1 MKKILA
7 ALLTVA
13 TVITCAFA
21 FTACDKKGGD
31 DTIVCYTNAFFA
43 PFEYYGG
50 ASVTEIVGVD
60 IDIMNK
66 VGEKL
71 GKKVVYENKDFATLI
86 DYVQE
91 GKLCDCAAAGFTITD
106 SRKEKV
112 NFSVEYYT
120 SVQYVI
126 VKKGTLT
133 INTTSDG
140 KQCLFW
146 SQLAGKKIGVQLDT
160 TGNIY
165 VAGEISGWDAEN
177 PTAEDGQLVGTG
189 AECVALDDAQL
200 AFENLKSGTGE
211 IDCVVVDELP
221 AKYLIKNSPDYEAYP
236 LYYEASAATEEHA
249 TEEKYGIAVNK
260 NNTQLLEAINSVLN
274 ELLSTV
280 NEAGENG
287 IEQLVKKH
295 FGI

>member
-50 ASVTEIVGVD
+50 ASGTEIVGVD

-133 INTTSDG
+133 TNTTSDG

-177 PTAEDGQLVGTG
+177 PTAEDGQLVGTRG
-189 AECVALDDAQL
+189 AR
-200 AFENLKSGTGE
+200 
-211 IDCVVVDELP
+211 
-221 AKYLIKNSPDYEAYP
+221 
-236 LYYEASAATEEHA
+236 
-249 TEEKYGIAVNK
+249 
-260 NNTQLLEAINSVLN
+260 
-274 ELLSTV
+274 
-280 NEAGENG
+280 
-287 IEQLVKKH
+287 
-295 FGI
+295 

>member
-50 ASVTEIVGVD
+50 ASGTEIVGVD

-133 INTTSDG
+133 TNTTSDG

-189 AECVALDDAQL
+189 AECMALDDAQL
-200 AFENLKSGTGE
+200 AFANLKSGK

-221 AKYLIKNSPDYEAYP
+221 AKYLIKNSSDYEAYP
-236 LYYEASAATEEHA
+236 LYYDADTA

>member
-50 ASVTEIVGVD
+50 ASGTEIVGVD

-133 INTTSDG
+133 TNTTSDG

-200 AFENLKSGTGE
+200 AFANLKSGK

-221 AKYLIKNSPDYEAYP
+221 AKYLIKNSSGYEAYP
-236 LYYEASAATEEHA
+236 LYYDADTA

-260 NNTQLLEAINSVLN
+260 NNTQLLESINSVLN

>member
-50 ASVTEIVGVD
+50 ASGTEIVGVD

-133 INTTSDG
+133 TNTTSDG

-200 AFENLKSGTGE
+200 AFANLKSGK

-236 LYYEASAATEEHA
+236 LYYDKDKA

-260 NNTQLLEAINSVLN
+260 NNTQLLETINSVLN

>member
-50 ASVTEIVGVD
+50 ASGTEIVGVD

-133 INTTSDG
+133 TNTTSDG

-200 AFENLKSGTGE
+200 AFANLKSGK

-236 LYYEASAATEEHA
+236 LYYDKDTA

-260 NNTQLLEAINSVLN
+260 NNTKLLEAINSVLN

>member
-50 ASVTEIVGVD
+50 ASGTEIVGVD

-133 INTTSDG
+133 TNTTSDG

-146 SQLAGKKIGVQLDT
+146 PQLAGKKIGVQLDT

-177 PTAEDGQLVGTG
+177 PTKEDGQLVGTG

-200 AFENLKSGTGE
+200 AFENLKSGK

-221 AKYLIKNSPDYEAYP
+221 AKYLIKNSSDYEAYP
-236 LYYEASAATEEHA
+236 LYYDADTA

>member
-50 ASVTEIVGVD
+50 ASGTEIVGVD

-133 INTTSDG
+133 TNTTSDG
-140 KQCLFW
+140 SKQCLFW

-189 AECVALDDAQL
+189 AKCVTLDDAQL
-200 AFENLKSGTGE
+200 AFENLKKGQ

-221 AKYLIKNSPDYEAYP
+221 AKYLIKNSSDYEAYP
-236 LYYEASAATEEHA
+236 LYYDADTA

-260 NNTQLLEAINSVLN
+260 NNAQLLEAINSVLN

>member
-13 TVITCAFA
+13 TVIACAFA

-50 ASVTEIVGVD
+50 ASGTEIVGVD

-133 INTTSDG
+133 TNTTSDG

-200 AFENLKSGTGE
+200 AFTNLKSKK

-221 AKYLIKNSPDYEAYP
+221 AKYLIKNSSDYEAYP
-236 LYYEASAATEEHA
+236 LYYDADTA

>member
-21 FTACDKKGGD
+21 FTACDKNGGD

-50 ASVTEIVGVD
+50 ASGTEIVGVD

-133 INTTSDG
+133 TNTTSDG

-177 PTAEDGQLVGTG
+177 PTKEDGQLVGTG

-200 AFENLKSGTGE
+200 AFENLKSGK

-221 AKYLIKNSPDYEAYP
+221 AKYLIKNSSDYEAYP
-236 LYYEASAATEEHA
+236 LYYDKDKA

>member
-50 ASVTEIVGVD
+50 ASGTEIVGVD

-133 INTTSDG
+133 TNTTSDG

-200 AFENLKSGTGE
+200 AFANLKSGK

-221 AKYLIKNSPDYEAYP
+221 AKYLIKNSSDYEAYP
-236 LYYEASAATEEHA
+236 LYYDADTA

-287 IEQLVKKH
+287 IEQLVRKH

>member
-50 ASVTEIVGVD
+50 ASGTEIVGVD

-133 INTTSDG
+133 TNTTSDG

-200 AFENLKSGTGE
+200 AFANLKSGK

-221 AKYLIKNSPDYEAYP
+221 AKYLIKNSSDYEAYP
-236 LYYEASAATEEHA
+236 LYYDADTA

-295 FGI
+295 FGV

>member
-50 ASVTEIVGVD
+50 ASGTEIVGVD

-133 INTTSDG
+133 PNKTSDG

-177 PTAEDGQLVGTG
+177 PTKEDGQLVGTG

-200 AFENLKSGTGE
+200 AFENLKSGK

-221 AKYLIKNSPDYEAYP
+221 AKYLIKNSSGYEAYP
-236 LYYEASAATEEHA
+236 LYYDADTA

>member
-50 ASVTEIVGVD
+50 ASGTEIVGVD

-126 VKKGTLT
+126 VKKGTLMP
-133 INTTSDG
+133 NTTSDG

-200 AFENLKSGTGE
+200 AFANLKSESGQ

-221 AKYLIKNSPDYEAYP
+221 AKYLIKNSSDYEAYP
-236 LYYEASAATEEHA
+236 LYYNKDKA

>member
-50 ASVTEIVGVD
+50 ASGTEIVGVD

-133 INTTSDG
+133 TNTTSDG

-165 VAGEISGWDAEN
+165 VAGEISGWDAEK
-177 PTAEDGQLVGTG
+177 PTKEDGQLVGTG

-200 AFENLKSGTGE
+200 AFENLKSGK

-221 AKYLIKNSPDYEAYP
+221 AKYLIKNSSDYEAYP
-236 LYYEASAATEEHA
+236 LYYDEDKA

>member
-1 MKKILA
+1 MRQ
-7 ALLTVA
+7 
-13 TVITCAFA
+13 
-21 FTACDKKGGD
+21 KGGD

-50 ASVTEIVGVD
+50 ASGTEIVGVD

-133 INTTSDG
+133 TNTTSDG

-200 AFENLKSGTGE
+200 AFENLKSGK

-221 AKYLIKNSPDYEAYP
+221 AKYLIKNSPGYEAYP
-236 LYYEASAATEEHA
+236 LYYDEDKA

>member
-50 ASVTEIVGVD
+50 ASGTEIVGVD

-133 INTTSDG
+133 TNTTSDG

-200 AFENLKSGTGE
+200 AFENLKSGK

-221 AKYLIKNSPDYEAYP
+221 AKYLIKNSSGYEAYP
-236 LYYEASAATEEHA
+236 LYYDADTA

>member
-13 TVITCAFA
+13 TVITCALA

-50 ASVTEIVGVD
+50 ASGTEIVGVD

-133 INTTSDG
+133 PNTTSDG

-177 PTAEDGQLVGTG
+177 PTKEDGQLVGTG

-200 AFENLKSGTGE
+200 AFENLKSGK

-221 AKYLIKNSPDYEAYP
+221 AKYLIKNSSGYEAYP
-236 LYYEASAATEEHA
+236 LYYDADTA

>member
-50 ASVTEIVGVD
+50 ASGTEIVGVD

-133 INTTSDG
+133 TNTTSDG

-200 AFENLKSGTGE
+200 AFENLKSGK

-221 AKYLIKNSPDYEAYP
+221 AKYLIKNSSGYEAYP
-236 LYYEASAATEEHA
+236 LYYDADTA

-280 NEAGENG
+280 NKAGENG

>member
-7 ALLTVA
+7 AILTVA

-50 ASVTEIVGVD
+50 ASGTEIVGVD

-133 INTTSDG
+133 TNTTSDG
-140 KQCLFW
+140 SKQCLFW

-200 AFENLKSGTGE
+200 AFENLKSKK

-221 AKYLIKNSPDYEAYP
+221 AKYLIKNSSEYEAYP
-236 LYYEASAATEEHA
+236 LYYDAARA

-280 NEAGENG
+280 NKAGENG

>member
-50 ASVTEIVGVD
+50 ASGTEIVGVD

-133 INTTSDG
+133 TNTTSDG
-140 KQCLFW
+140 SKQCLFW

-200 AFENLKSGTGE
+200 AFENLKSGK

-221 AKYLIKNSPDYEAYP
+221 AKYLIKNSPGYEAYP
-236 LYYEASAATEEHA
+236 LYYDEDNA

>member
-50 ASVTEIVGVD
+50 ASGTEIVGVD

-133 INTTSDG
+133 TNTTSDG

-200 AFENLKSGTGE
+200 AFANLKSGK

-221 AKYLIKNSPDYEAYP
+221 AKYLIKNSSDYEAYP
-236 LYYEASAATEEHA
+236 LYYDADTA

-280 NEAGENG
+280 NEASENG

>member
-21 FTACDKKGGD
+21 FTACNKNGGD

-50 ASVTEIVGVD
+50 ASGTEIVGVD

-133 INTTSDG
+133 TNTTSDG
-140 KQCLFW
+140 SKQCLFW

-189 AECVALDDAQL
+189 AKCVTLDDAQL
-200 AFENLKSGTGE
+200 AFENLKKGQ

-221 AKYLIKNSPDYEAYP
+221 AKYLIKNSSDYEAYP
-236 LYYEASAATEEHA
+236 LYYDADTA

-260 NNTQLLEAINSVLN
+260 NNAQLLEAINSVLN

>member
-50 ASVTEIVGVD
+50 ASGTEIVGVD

-133 INTTSDG
+133 TNTTSDG

-200 AFENLKSGTGE
+200 AFANLKSGK

-221 AKYLIKNSPDYEAYP
+221 AKYLIKNNSDYEAYP
-236 LYYEASAATEEHA
+236 LYYDADTA

>member
-1 MKKILA
+1 
-7 ALLTVA
+7 
-13 TVITCAFA
+13 
-21 FTACDKKGGD
+21 
-31 DTIVCYTNAFFA
+31 
-43 PFEYYGG
+43 
-50 ASVTEIVGVD
+50 
-60 IDIMNK
+60 MNK

-133 INTTSDG
+133 PNTTSESDG
-140 KQCLFW
+140 SKQCLFW

-200 AFENLKSGTGE
+200 AFANLKSGK

-221 AKYLIKNSPDYEAYP
+221 AKYLIKNSSDYDAYP
-236 LYYEASAATEEHA
+236 LYYDKDTA

>member
-50 ASVTEIVGVD
+50 ASGTEIVGVD

-133 INTTSDG
+133 PNKTSDG

-200 AFENLKSGTGE
+200 AFANLKSGQ

-221 AKYLIKNSPDYEAYP
+221 AKYLIKNSSDYEAYP
-236 LYYEASAATEEHA
+236 LYYDADTA

>member
-50 ASVTEIVGVD
+50 ASGTEIVGVD

-86 DYVQE
+86 DYVRE

-133 INTTSDG
+133 TNTTSDG

-200 AFENLKSGTGE
+200 AFANLKSGK

-221 AKYLIKNSPDYEAYP
+221 AKYLIKNSSDYEAYP
-236 LYYEASAATEEHA
+236 LYYDKDTA

>member
-50 ASVTEIVGVD
+50 ASGTEIVGVD

-133 INTTSDG
+133 TNTTSDD

-177 PTAEDGQLVGTG
+177 PTKEDGQLVGTG

-200 AFENLKSGTGE
+200 AFANLKSGK

-221 AKYLIKNSPDYEAYP
+221 AKYLIKNSSDYEAYP
-236 LYYEASAATEEHA
+236 LYYDADTA

>member
-50 ASVTEIVGVD
+50 ASGTEIVGVD

-133 INTTSDG
+133 TNTTSDG

-200 AFENLKSGTGE
+200 AFENLKSGK

-221 AKYLIKNSPDYEAYP
+221 AKYLIKNSSGYEAYP
-236 LYYEASAATEEHA
+236 LYYDADTA

-274 ELLSTV
+274 ELLNTK

>member
-1 MKKILA
+1 MK
-7 ALLTVA
+7 
-13 TVITCAFA
+13 
-21 FTACDKKGGD
+21 
-31 DTIVCYTNAFFA
+31 
-43 PFEYYGG
+43 
-50 ASVTEIVGVD
+50 SW
-60 IDIMNK
+60 
-66 VGEKL
+66 
-71 GKKVVYENKDFATLI
+71 
-86 DYVQE
+86 
-91 GKLCDCAAAGFTITD
+91 AGFTITD

-126 VKKGTLT
+126 VKKGSIETGKT
-133 INTTSDG
+133 ADG
-140 KQCLFW
+140 KDCIFW
-146 SQLAGKKIGVQLDT
+146 KKLAGKKIGVQLDT

-177 PTAEDGQLVGTG
+177 PTKEDGQLVGTG
-189 AECVALDDAQL
+189 AKCVALDDAQL
-200 AFENLKSGTGE
+200 AFENLKSE
-211 IDCVVVDELP
+211 KIDCVVVDELP
-221 AKYLIKNSPDYEAYP
+221 AKYLIKNSSDYEAYP

-274 ELLSTV
+274 ELLNTK

>member
-50 ASVTEIVGVD
+50 ASGTEIVGVD

-133 INTTSDG
+133 PNTTSDD

-200 AFENLKSGTGE
+200 AFANLKSGK

-221 AKYLIKNSPDYEAYP
+221 AKYLIKNSPGYEAYP
-236 LYYEASAATEEHA
+236 LYYDEDKA

>member
-7 ALLTVA
+7 AILTVA

-50 ASVTEIVGVD
+50 ASGTEIVGVD

-133 INTTSDG
+133 TNTTSDG
-140 KQCLFW
+140 SKQCLFW

-200 AFENLKSGTGE
+200 AFANLKSGQ

-221 AKYLIKNSPDYEAYP
+221 AKYLIKNSSDYEAYP
-236 LYYEASAATEEHA
+236 LYYDADTA

>member
-50 ASVTEIVGVD
+50 ASGTEIVGVD

-133 INTTSDG
+133 TNTTSDG

-189 AECVALDDAQL
+189 AKCVTLDDAQL
-200 AFENLKSGTGE
+200 AFENLKKGQ

-221 AKYLIKNSPDYEAYP
+221 AKYLIKNSSDYEAYP
-236 LYYEASAATEEHA
+236 LYYDADTA

>member
-50 ASVTEIVGVD
+50 ASGTEIVGVD

-133 INTTSDG
+133 PNKTSDG

-177 PTAEDGQLVGTG
+177 PTKEDGQLVGTG

-200 AFENLKSGTGE
+200 AFENLKSGK

-221 AKYLIKNSPDYEAYP
+221 AKYLIKNSSDYEAYP
-236 LYYEASAATEEHA
+236 LYYDADTA

>member
-50 ASVTEIVGVD
+50 ASGTEIVGVD

-71 GKKVVYENKDFATLI
+71 GKKVAYENKDFATLI

-133 INTTSDG
+133 PNTTSDG

-177 PTAEDGQLVGTG
+177 PTKEDGQLVGTG

-200 AFENLKSGTGE
+200 AFENLKSGK

-221 AKYLIKNSPDYEAYP
+221 AKYLIKNSSDYEAYP
-236 LYYEASAATEEHA
+236 LYYDKDKA

>member
-31 DTIVCYTNAFFA
+31 NTIVCYTNAFFA

-50 ASVTEIVGVD
+50 ASGTEIVGVD

-133 INTTSDG
+133 TNTTSDG

-177 PTAEDGQLVGTG
+177 PTKEDGQLVGTG

-200 AFENLKSGTGE
+200 AFENLKSGK

-221 AKYLIKNSPDYEAYP
+221 AKYLIKNSSDYEAYP
-236 LYYEASAATEEHA
+236 LYYDKDKA

>member
-50 ASVTEIVGVD
+50 ASGTEIVGVD

-126 VKKGTLT
+126 VKKGALT
-133 INTTSDG
+133 TNTTSDG

-200 AFENLKSGTGE
+200 AFANLKSGK

-221 AKYLIKNSPDYEAYP
+221 AKYLIKNSSDYEAYP
-236 LYYEASAATEEHA
+236 LYYDADTA

>member
-50 ASVTEIVGVD
+50 ASGIEIVGVD

-133 INTTSDG
+133 PNTTSDD

-189 AECVALDDAQL
+189 AECVALDDA
-200 AFENLKSGTGE
+200 
-211 IDCVVVDELP
+211 
-221 AKYLIKNSPDYEAYP
+221 
-236 LYYEASAATEEHA
+236 
-249 TEEKYGIAVNK
+249 
-260 NNTQLLEAINSVLN
+260 
-274 ELLSTV
+274 
-280 NEAGENG
+280 
-287 IEQLVKKH
+287 
-295 FGI
+295 

>member
-50 ASVTEIVGVD
+50 ASGTEIVGVD

-133 INTTSDG
+133 TNTTSDG

-177 PTAEDGQLVGTG
+177 PTKEDGQLVGTG

-200 AFENLKSGTGE
+200 AFENLKSGK

-221 AKYLIKNSPDYEAYP
+221 AKYLIKNSSDYEAYP
-236 LYYEASAATEEHA
+236 LYYDADTA